1 MSYPA
6 ISLATATVGCHRC
19 PQKRLQTARQP
30 PVYTNSSPDHRACN
44 SLTPAAVLTPSIPV
58 HRWIRAKKGTPS
70 LEDPRSVV
78 SSPSA
83 LTRFRRR
90 VHATLRDNTGA
101 LLLETIV
108 AVTVFTTVGI
118 TALVGLQSTQ
128 QARLRLERQANAENV
143 IRNQMEYL
151 VSVDYQNP
159 TSTTPY
165 LSITTTPSGYSVV
178 VETEPFP
185 EGSTDPDV
193 EKITVRVSEG
203 GSEILAVETVR
214 INQ

>member
-1 MSYPA
+1 M
-6 ISLATATVGCHRC
+6 
-19 PQKRLQTARQP
+19 
-30 PVYTNSSPDHRACN
+30 
-44 SLTPAAVLTPSIPV
+44 
-58 HRWIRAKKGTPS
+58 
-70 LEDPRSVV
+70 
-78 SSPSA
+78 
-83 LTRFRRR
+83 
-90 VHATLRDNTGA
+90 
-101 LLLETIV
+101 
-108 AVTVFTTVGI
+108 TVFTTVGI

-214 INQ
+214 I